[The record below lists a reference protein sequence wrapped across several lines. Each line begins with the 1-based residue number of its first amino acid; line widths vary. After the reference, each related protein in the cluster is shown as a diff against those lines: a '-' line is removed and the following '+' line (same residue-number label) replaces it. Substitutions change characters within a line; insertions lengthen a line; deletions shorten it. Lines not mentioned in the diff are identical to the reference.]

1 MRYLVI
7 QFLLLSTLAFAEHG
21 QAACE
26 ISHRSVVSKTAAGI
40 AQVGNLGLVQ
50 IRCQVGARSF
60 PLKPGSLRN
69 GLNADATVYNIAVEG
84 VRKPVPSEVTVIGGG
99 LSGETEWV
107 DFYIHIPL
115 EVAERDAEIR
125 RYIATLERSEA
136 EADLPEPIRRLKRDP
151 KILAAMVT
159 QNRAG
164 RFQVEC
170 RVLDGETV
178 IGVGSVGLDVLFT
191 GHFFDALAPKR
202 MTPP

>member
-1 MRYLVI
+1 ML
-7 QFLLLSTLAFAEHG
+7 QFLLLSTLALAERG
-21 QAACE
+21 PASCE
-26 ISHRSVVSKTAAGI
+26 ISHGSVVSKTASGI
-40 AQVGNLGLVQ
+40 AQVGNLGLIQ
-50 IRCQVGARSF
+50 IRCHVGARLF
-60 PLKPGSLRN
+60 PLTPGSFRN
-69 GLNADATVYNIAVEG
+69 GLKADATVYNIAVEG
-84 VRKPVPSEVTVIGGG
+84 ARKPVPSEVTVSGGG

-164 RFQVEC
+164 HFQVDC
-170 RVLDGETV
+170 RVWDGETV
-178 IGVGSVGLDVLFT
+178 IGAGSVGLDVLFT
-191 GHFFDALAPKR
+191 GHFFDALAPKKR